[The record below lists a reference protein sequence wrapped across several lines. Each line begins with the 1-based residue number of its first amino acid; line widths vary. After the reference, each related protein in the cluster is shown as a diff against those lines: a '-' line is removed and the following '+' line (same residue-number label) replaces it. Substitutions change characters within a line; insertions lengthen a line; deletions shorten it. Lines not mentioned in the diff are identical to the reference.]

1 VSLLHPNEKKCKIA
15 LFKICGKYSMFSEKL
30 MPRFSD
36 TDALGHI
43 NNTLLP
49 VWFEGARDPIFRFF
63 MPELDT
69 SDWQLILAKIDV
81 EFHAQLYYGKEV
93 EIRTYIGRIG
103 GSSFTVYQ
111 EAWQQ
116 NTKCASGN
124 AVMVHF
130 CFENQ
135 SSLQIPEN
143 IKVDMN
149 THLFIAE

>member
-1 VSLLHPNEKKCKIA
+1 
-15 LFKICGKYSMFSEKL
+15 MFSEKL

-49 VWFEGARDPIFRFF
+49 VWFEGARDPVFRLF
-63 MPELDT
+63 MPDLDT
-69 SDWQLILAKIDV
+69 KNWQLILAKFDV
-81 EFHAQLYYGKEV
+81 EFHAQLYYGEDI

-103 GSSFTVYQ
+103 SSSFTVYQ
-111 EAWQQ
+111 EAWQK
-116 NTKCASGN
+116 NTKCASGT

-135 SSLQIPEN
+135 SSLKITEN
-143 IKVDMN
+143 IKAQM
-149 THLFIAE
+149 TSHLFPTK

>member
-1 VSLLHPNEKKCKIA
+1 
-15 LFKICGKYSMFSEKL
+15 MFSEKV

-49 VWFEGARDPIFRFF
+49 IWFEGARDPIFRFF

-69 SDWQLILAKIDV
+69 QNWQLILAKIEV
-81 EFHAQLYYGKEV
+81 EFHAQLYYGEEI
-93 EIRTYIGRIG
+93 EIRSYIGRIG
-103 GSSFTVYQ
+103 SSSFTVYQ
-111 EAWQQ
+111 EAWQK
-116 NTKCASGN
+116 NTKCASGT

-135 SSLQIPEN
+135 TSLKIADK
-143 IKVDMN
+143 IKQRME
-149 THLFIAE
+149 THLFSQE